1 MGQHRSTTEN
11 DNGDSRERR
20 LVKALGLLVGWKAPR
35 FRTFRELF
43 GPLSDW
49 FDGPSPDIDDESYQ
63 FLTKTQRRTLR
74 DLHDQGVAG
83 ILERADGWTGQ
94 ILVFD
99 DDLRDTGLGDI
110 SKPPAALHV
119 VGDARLLKL
128 PGLAVVG
135 SRDIGVSTAAM
146 ARRILEYAIARGLNV
161 ISGGARGADAVA
173 HRAAVD
179 GGGSTVVVL
188 PSGIHNPSPKGNR
201 RLFGDV
207 VDAGGLIV
215 SEYSPQQGVRAYH
228 FKRRNSLIVGIS
240 RGVLALRAGQ
250 DSGTMLTVD
259 AARKLDRPRGAVPG
273 NPDDPMAWGCLD
285 ILRNSGQLIAT
296 GEDLVDWWT
305 QLAPEYVEHVDDS
318 SRARQLQ
325 LDAAVADC
333 EILAEARQL
342 VDSAGAF
349 GVEELAR
356 RTDTSAA
363 ELQTLLLEHELSGHV
378 ERIAGGSRFRLV
390 TH

>member
-1 MGQHRSTTEN
+1 MEDNRSVT
-11 DNGDSRERR
+11 DNGGNSRERR
-20 LVKALGLLVGWKAPR
+20 LVEALGLLVGWKAPR
-35 FRTFRELF
+35 FRTFRENV
-43 GPLSDW
+43 GPITDW
-49 FDGPSPDIDDESYQ
+49 FDGPPPDVDDELYR

-74 DLHDQGVAG
+74 DVHDQGAAE
-83 ILERADGWTGQ
+83 ILERVDGWTGQ

-99 DDLRDTGLGDI
+99 DELRDTGLGDI

-119 VGDARLLKL
+119 VGDVNLLER

-146 ARRILEYAIARGLNV
+146 ARRILEYAISRGLHV

-207 VDAGGLIV
+207 VDAGGLVV
-215 SEYSPQQGVRAYH
+215 SEYPPQQGVRAYH

-250 DSGTMLTVD
+250 DSGTMITVN

-285 ILRNSGQLIAT
+285 ILRHGGQMIAT

-305 QLAPEYVEHVDDS
+305 ELAPEFVEKVDAS
-318 SRARQLQ
+318 SEPRQLQ

-333 EILAEARQL
+333 EILEEARQL

-356 RTDTSAA
+356 RTGTSAA
-363 ELQTLLLEHELSGHV
+363 ELQTVLLEHELSGIV